1 MFIAAILLVKLLFLA
16 LDHRPVL
23 FLGDSAAYLNTAVKD
38 TIPTDRSFTY
48 GYLIRH
54 VAVTTRSLGRL
65 VAFQTMLGAFSS
77 ILLAYLLREYFRTGR
92 AVAFTMGFLSA
103 VEPLQLMYE
112 RYVLTETVTLFV
124 FALYTLLAFQ
134 YIAGR
139 RLFTLMLMQVAA
151 ILLIS
156 LRISFVP
163 LAWACALAV
172 PLLAA
177 WDAGLPRN
185 KARMAAAAA
194 SVFASVLLL
203 GSLIEGYKQVNG
215 ALSGRPPAMQYASG
229 HFLLSGVAP
238 IVKPGDLPLPEHRDR
253 VFSPFRRDLGDRRHR
268 EFHRWIDG
276 GLIHRIQ
283 MAVPGLLNADAVSK
297 ETAVNAIKRDPVG
310 VARLTLL
317 TYADYFD
324 LPYFKECL
332 VQDRGVH
339 ELKPWLLRMLRHR
352 FRYRYDAAP
361 GMEVRSVTG
370 SFFMISWPWYCLLA
384 LTPFLAL
391 AGWGVCPAGKRR
403 YAFVLLL
410 FAVTIVG
417 PIMLVGPHPVARYL
431 HPLAWIALILGGVFA
446 DRARNRVCLEH

>member
-1 MFIAAILLVKLLFLA
+1 M
-16 LDHRPVL
+16 L

-38 TIPTDRSFTY
+38 TIPTDRSFTF

-54 VAVTTRSLGRL
+54 VALTTRSLGRF
-65 VAFQTMLGAFSS
+65 VAFQTMLSALNS
-77 ILLAYLLREYFRTGR
+77 IVLAYLLREYFRTSR
-92 AVAFTMGFLSA
+92 AVAFTTGFLNA
-103 VEPLQLMYE
+103 LEPLQLMYE

-124 FALYTLLAFQ
+124 FALYTLLACQ
-134 YIAGR
+134 YIAER
-139 RLFTLMLMQVAA
+139 RLFTLMLLQVAA

-163 LAWACALAV
+163 LAWACALVV

-177 WDAGLPRN
+177 WDSGLPRS
-185 KARMAAAAA
+185 KGKMAAAAA
-194 SVFASVLLL
+194 SVLASVLLL

-238 IVKPGDLPLPEHRDR
+238 IVRPGDLPLPELRNE
-253 VFSPFRRDLGDRRHR
+253 VFSPSRRELSDRRNR

-276 GLIHRIQ
+276 GLIDRIQ
-283 MAVPGLLNADAVSK
+283 KSVPGLLAADAVSK
-297 ETAVNAIKRDPVG
+297 ETAVSAIKRDPVG

-317 TYADYFD
+317 TYADYFNV
-324 LPYFKECL
+324 PYLKECL
-332 VQDRGVH
+332 IQDRGVH
-339 ELKPWLLRMLRHR
+339 TLKPWLLRMLRNR
-352 FRYRYDAAP
+352 FRYRYDSAP
-361 GMEVRSVTG
+361 GMEVSSITG
-370 SFFMISWPWYCLLA
+370 AFFMFSWPWYCLLA

-391 AGWGVCPAGKRR
+391 AGWGVCPAGSRR

-410 FAVTIVG
+410 FTATIVG

-431 HPLAWIALILGGVFA
+431 HPLAWIALILGGIFA
-446 DRARNRVCLEH
+446 DRVGRRVGLGH